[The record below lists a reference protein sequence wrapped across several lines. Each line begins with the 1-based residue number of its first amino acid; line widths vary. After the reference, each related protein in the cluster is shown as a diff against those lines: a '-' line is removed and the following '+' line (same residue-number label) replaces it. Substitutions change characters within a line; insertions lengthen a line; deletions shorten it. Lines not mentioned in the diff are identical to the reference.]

1 MCHLITLA
9 NAKTLEI
16 CLMCNAL
23 NSKEE
28 QINAPTNYRYRN
40 KHIKEH
46 IILNVLII

>member
-28 QINAPTNYRYRN
+28 QINTPTNYRN

-46 IILNVLII
+46 IILYILIV